1 MTDDDIIR
9 MYQDLLRQAPE
20 NKDLKDSIKRWHRRK
35 EACSQRA
42 SPPPRR
48 TLDALKKLL
57 TESLRQNPDKRP
69 SPDLP
74 IDAEIS
80 KLYRRTFA
88 LTHSQ
93 PVVVRRFE
101 LRPNVSGR
109 RRAGITRQG
118 RHLPRWKASR
128 C

>member
-9 MYQDLLRQAPE
+9 MYQELLRQAPE

-35 EACSQRA
+35 EVCSQRA

-48 TLDALKKLL
+48 TLDALKELL
-57 TESLRQNPDKRP
+57 TESLRRNPDKRP

-80 KLYRRTFA
+80 KLLDKGATYLDGRQA
-88 LTHSQ
+88 
-93 PVVVRRFE
+93 VVDGCMWGDL
-101 LRPNVSGR
+101 LRQVHAPQNS
-109 RRAGITRQG
+109 
-118 RHLPRWKASR
+118 
-128 C
+128 